1 LLVFPK
7 ALVAVLFHR
16 GAFHASDVLQ
26 TATALMGYGVGLMG
40 LIGVK
45 VLAPGFYARQDT
57 RTPVKIA
64 ISVLALTQLLNLALV
79 PFLGHVGLA
88 LSISLGAMVNA
99 LWLFIGLK
107 RAGAYTPEP
116 GWLGFS
122 LRVAG
127 ATALLGAVLFWAER
141 AIDWVGLVDH
151 QVQRIGWMA
160 LCLGGVAGLYFGVL
174 WLSGLKLQQF
184 RRRG

>member
-1 LLVFPK
+1 
-7 ALVAVLFHR
+7 
-16 GAFHASDVLQ
+16 
-26 TATALMGYGVGLMG
+26 MGYGVGLMG
-40 LIGVK
+40 LIGGK
-45 VLAPGFYARQDT
+45 SLAPGFYARQDT

-64 ISVLALTQLLNLALV
+64 VAVLVLTQLMNLAFV

-88 LSISLGAMVNA
+88 LSISVGAMINA

-116 GWLGFS
+116 GWFGFS
-122 LRVAG
+122 LRVVC

-151 QVQRIGWMA
+151 QLQRIGWLA
-160 LCLGGVAGLYFGVL
+160 LCLGGVAALYFAAL

-184 RRRG
+184 MRRG